1 MGLDDQFSV
10 IKTQILAM
18 KSTPTLSTI
27 YHLVAEDEQQRTIA
41 TSKRQVREV
50 AAFQASFQG
59 RQEQTRNQ
67 QEKGWTKTKKGS
79 QVDKTQTCSE
89 CGRDGHDR
97 DGRFKII
104 GYSEWWPGKGEG
116 DKPKPR
122 ATMVETK
129 PCPIPGMTEE
139 QYAMFLKL
147 LGNNR
152 EEPVVAN
159 MADRIMVDDNWV
171 VDSGATEH
179 ITNQGHLLKNL
190 SMNIIEK
197 PVTIPNGESIPV
209 KEKGDLI
216 FKEGLNVKGVLF
228 VPNFTCNLL
237 SVRRLTKELH
247 CAVTFFPDFFVL
259 QGLKTGNLIGAG
271 QREVI

>member
-1 MGLDDQFSV
+1 LGKKPTEVKEKEKEKERTYEFLMGLDDQFS
-10 IKTQILAM
+10 
-18 KSTPTLSTI
+18 
-27 YHLVAEDEQQRTIA
+27 
-41 TSKRQVREV
+41 VREV

-59 RQEQTRNQ
+59 RREQTRNQ

-97 DGRFKII
+97 NGCFKII
-104 GYSEWWPGKGEG
+104 GYPEWWPGKGEG

-147 LGNNR
+147 FGNNR

-159 MADRIMVDDNWV
+159 M
-171 VDSGATEH
+171 
-179 ITNQGHLLKNL
+179 
-190 SMNIIEK
+190 
-197 PVTIPNGESIPV
+197 
-209 KEKGDLI
+209 
-216 FKEGLNVKGVLF
+216 
-228 VPNFTCNLL
+228 
-237 SVRRLTKELH
+237 
-247 CAVTFFPDFFVL
+247 
-259 QGLKTGNLIGAG
+259 GLKTRNLIGTGDCRGDLYWMEGIKEERQAMMVTIDSWHKRLG
-271 QREVI
+271 HASNVKLSSVSFLKGVSFNFKDKVYDSCNKAKLTRLPFP